1 MYILHLINV
10 LIMDFSEVRINSAY
24 DEQLQAT
31 STEYLV

>member
-1 MYILHLINV
+1 
-10 LIMDFSEVRINSAY
+10 MDFSEVRINSAY